1 MLSPNIDVFGNTS
14 VLVFFDIALDF
25 WGASNFTNGMTV
37 SYNNGLDWIDILN
50 YEIGPGAGFVE
61 INRRTESFIAEIE
74 SGSSIQLRFT
84 AYGTNSYYIDDW
96 FIDNIEIVS
105 APKLNIVS
113 IESSNENPSKGIT
126 GDVATLDISSNTELL
141 TDPVVQ
147 INGVI
152 ATVTNGGNNRWTAT
166 YEIQSSDPDGPIEFS
181 IDFTDVNGVDGI
193 TVRQTTDNTN
203 VIVDN
208 SDPPNFLVGGV
219 SASGGNEFEDIW
231 NETNLEINL
240 EALVPQDSAVSSYN
254 YYDGN
259 SIIFDGDNDHI
270 TINNISEYNFTNQ
283 MTIEAWIKPL
293 SLQKIMQDF

>member
-1 MLSPNIDVFGNTS
+1 MELIP
-14 VLVFFDIALDF
+14 
-25 WGASNFTNGMTV
+25 
-37 SYNNGLDWIDILN
+37 
-50 YEIGPGAGFVE
+50 
-61 INRRTESFIAEIE
+61 
-74 SGSSIQLRFT
+74 
-84 AYGTNSYYIDDW
+84 YYIDDW
-96 FIDNIEIVS
+96 FIDNVEIVS

-126 GDVATLDISSNTELL
+126 GDVAALDISSNTELL

-147 INGVI
+147 ING
-152 ATVTNGGNNRWTAT
+152 ARSNRYKWRNNRWTAT

-219 SASGGNEFEDIW
+219 SARGGNEFEDIW

-270 TINNISEYNFTNQ
+270 TTNNISEYNFTNQ